1 MISKAYS
8 FLLLMLHDFHV
19 RRTHRE
25 QFLLAQIAILKKRLQ
40 GRKLIP
46 SPDEHNALL
55 AHADR
60 FGHAVDDLLLVV
72 GLDAYRRWR
81 REQAEGR
88 TLSSVGR
95 KRKADEALALVLRMI
110 RENPG
115 WGYLR
120 IVGELA
126 KLGVKIGRM
135 TVKRILDRESPSTPP
150 GESTFRKKPA
160 VPWTPFIAMHKETL
174 LACDFLSQKIPS
186 LRQGLVDAFVLVVLH
201 IGSRRVYASPATLN
215 PDNIWLERQVRNIS
229 MGCQGEGIEPR
240 FMIRDNDGK
249 FQGSFDT
256 ALKRIGVEAGKTPI
270 RAPNANAFAE
280 SWISHARSECL
291 NYFGLIFGL
300 GQLDRILA
308 RYRRHH
314 NLHRP
319 HQGKDIGNKVLD
331 RNFIA
336 KEVGTVHCESS
347 LGGLLRHYYRDSA

>member
-95 KRKADEALALVLRMI
+95 KRKANEALALVLRMI

-135 TVKRILDRESPSTPP
+135 TVKRISRSP
-150 GESTFRKKPA
+150 FNPA
-160 VPWTPFIAMHKETL
+160 
-174 LACDFLSQKIPS
+174 
-186 LRQGLVDAFVLVVLH
+186 
-201 IGSRRVYASPATLN
+201 
-215 PDNIWLERQVRNIS
+215 
-229 MGCQGEGIEPR
+229 
-240 FMIRDNDGK
+240 
-249 FQGSFDT
+249 
-256 ALKRIGVEAGKTPI
+256 
-270 RAPNANAFAE
+270 
-280 SWISHARSECL
+280 
-291 NYFGLIFGL
+291 
-300 GQLDRILA
+300 
-308 RYRRHH
+308 
-314 NLHRP
+314 
-319 HQGKDIGNKVLD
+319 
-331 RNFIA
+331 
-336 KEVGTVHCESS
+336 
-347 LGGLLRHYYRDSA
+347 

>member
-1 MISKAYS
+1 M
-8 FLLLMLHDFHV
+8 
-19 RRTHRE
+19 
-25 QFLLAQIAILKKRLQ
+25 
-40 GRKLIP
+40 
-46 SPDEHNALL
+46 L

-60 FGHAVDDLLLVV
+60 FGH
-72 GLDAYRRWR
+72 
-81 REQAEGR
+81 E
-88 TLSSVGR
+88 
-95 KRKADEALALVLRMI
+95 
-110 RENPG
+110 
-115 WGYLR
+115 
-120 IVGELA
+120 
-126 KLGVKIGRM
+126 
-135 TVKRILDRESPSTPP
+135 TVKRIMDREAPSTPP
-150 GESTFRKKPA
+150 SESTFRKKPA
-160 VPWTPFIAMHKETL
+160 VPWTPFIAMHKGTL
-174 LACDFLSQKIPS
+174 LACGFPSQKALS
-186 LRQGLVDAFVLVVLH
+186 LRQGLLDAFVLVVLH

-240 FMIRDNDGK
+240 FMIRDNGGE

-256 ALKRIGVEAGKTPI
+256 AMKRIGVEAGKTPI

-331 RNFIA
+331 RNFVA
-336 KEVGTVHCESS
+336 KEAGIVQCESS
-347 LGGLLRHYYRDSA
+347 LSGLLRHYYRDSA